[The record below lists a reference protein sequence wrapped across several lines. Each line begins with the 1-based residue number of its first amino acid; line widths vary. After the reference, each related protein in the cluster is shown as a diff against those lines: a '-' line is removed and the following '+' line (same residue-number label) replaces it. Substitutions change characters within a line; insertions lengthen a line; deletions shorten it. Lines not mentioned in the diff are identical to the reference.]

1 MHARNQICQ
10 PPELPQTPSP
20 PVALRPAQYPPSG
33 RKDPSATAFSTAK
46 IDSPGKAACKC
57 STRPLTKGAFDKSL
71 HQEPRALHSGMP
83 WVKLPTDLEVR
94 HGTAK
99 PKRRTDA
106 KCTILL
112 KSTSA
117 CFQRL
122 RAQTAV
128 LATVFCFECS
138 SIQSWRTRRN
148 CRRCP
153 GDAVLF

>member
-1 MHARNQICQ
+1 MTSRASIFSS
-10 PPELPQTPSP
+10 PSDL
-20 PVALRPAQYPPSG
+20 AS
-33 RKDPSATAFSTAK
+33 PSATAFSTAK

-117 CFQRL
+117 CCQRL

-128 LATVFCFECS
+128 LATVFCFKCS
-138 SIQSWRTRRN
+138 SIQSCARVPIVETETAHDAYQLFFDTGRN
-148 CRRCP
+148 NVN
-153 GDAVLF
+153 A